1 MFALSVDPL
10 EQHPVYHTQKDDQ
23 AGACVVFVGCVR
35 RVNHDREVILLEYEG
50 AEELAQNEF
59 EKVVCEAM
67 EKYAL
72 LDVRCLHR
80 VGRLKPGDKAIWMS
94 VEAEHR
100 SPAFDACRYIIEEL
114 KHRLPIWKK
123 EHYADGDSGWINAP

>member
-1 MFALSVDPL
+1 MFSLCSKPL
-10 EQHPVYHTQKDDQ
+10 DQHSAYDTPDKETT
-23 AGACVVFVGCVR
+23 GARVIFEGRVR
-35 RVNHDREVILLEYEG
+35 RNNRGRKVSLLEYEG
-50 AEELAQNEF
+50 AEKLAQHEF
-59 EKVVCEAM
+59 EKVVREAM

-123 EHYADGDSGWINAP
+123 EYYEDGDSGWINAP